1 MIDFHFNR
9 TFLVFNIFSS
19 KKLYDDRTNFLR
31 RFCAKRPYVR
41 ERKIRLTK
49 ICSFRSFVVKKVI
62 AFCGG
67 EMEVSS
73 LLVEGGVLT
82 HRFFRSQK
90 LTLLL
95 TH

>member
-1 MIDFHFNR
+1 M
-9 TFLVFNIFSS
+9 SP
-19 KKLYDDRTNFLR
+19 LR
-31 RFCAKRPYVR
+31 RDFCAKRPYVR

-49 ICSFRSFVVKKVI
+49 ICSFRFLRKVI
-62 AFCGG
+62 AFGGG

-73 LLVEGGVLT
+73 LLVEGGDLT
-82 HRFFRSQK
+82 HRFFGSQK